1 MNINKTLSE
10 GKFNIR
16 NIRAIKIFPVVLI
29 LVSSIAFAES
39 KNLYWVSI
47 DLLDMHTEASP
58 VSEIKHQ
65 WPLHTPLI
73 KLTEKNDWCEVT
85 DVNKTQV
92 GYVLCNQLISD
103 KQKIMN
109 VFWDDPSIEHF
120 LYVAEELERELS
132 DDQLNEEYGVI
143 TKSYSRWVETHN
155 IHEDSFEAQIIR
167 PANQELDAMK
177 ALLSKGIKVHK
188 DLKNA
193 PTIDEP
199 YFQKL
204 SQLDAAEIYEVGDYL
219 REIISKPLLPSIKPS
234 LFKSHQD
241 LLFAAATTSVDD
253 LSVVANSK
261 LSAKVVK
268 PAFGVIGRGEA
279 YVLAYWDIGE
289 LEVSLADPLALYSVA
304 RNGLVGKKMGKTFG
318 LNSMYGECD
327 FEMPLFVPHDLEA
340 DKNYPTIEYPLVA
353 FYTPKIIPPKIII
366 ITTSYRFQTE
376 SPEQETIKLHINALD
391 LDVDGLPDMAITE
404 SAIPEYQGE
413 LKTWVSYFVNL
424 NGEWY
429 FAFSFV
435 TPECT

>member
-10 GKFNIR
+10 GKFDIR

-109 VFWDDPSIEHF
+109 VFWGDPSIEHF
-120 LYVAEELERELS
+120 LYVAEELERNLS
-132 DDQLNEEYGVI
+132 EEQVNAEYSLI
-143 TKSYSRWVETHN
+143 TESYSLWVETHDSD
-155 IHEDSFEAQIIR
+155 EDNFEVQIDR
-167 PANQELDAMK
+167 SANQELDAMK
-177 ALLSKGIKVHK
+177 AMLLTGIKVNK
-188 DLKNA
+188 DLSLA
-193 PTIDEP
+193 PTVNEP

-204 SQLDAAEIYEVGDYL
+204 SQFKAEDIYEVGDYL
-219 REIISKPLLPSIKPS
+219 TEIINKSLLPAIKPS

-253 LSVVANSK
+253 LSVVAATK
-261 LSAKVVK
+261 LSAKAIK
-268 PAFGVIGRGEA
+268 PAFGVMRREA
-279 YVLAYWDIGE
+279 FIKSYWDIGE
-289 LEVSLADPLALYSVA
+289 LEVSLADPITLYSVA
-304 RNGLVGKKMGKTFG
+304 HNGLVGKQTGKTFG
-318 LNSMYGECD
+318 LSPMYGECD
-327 FEMPLFVPHDLEA
+327 FEMPLFLPRDLMTDE
-340 DKNYPTIEYPLVA
+340 NYPTIKYPLVE
-353 FYTPKIIPPKIII
+353 FYTQKIIPAKIRNV
-366 ITTSYRFQTE
+366 TTSYQFQSASAE
-376 SPEQETIKLHINALD
+376 NEIIKLHINALD
-391 LDVDGLPDMAITE
+391 LDADGSADMAILE

-413 LKTWVSYFVNL
+413 LKTWISYFVNL
-424 NGEWY
+424 NGEWH